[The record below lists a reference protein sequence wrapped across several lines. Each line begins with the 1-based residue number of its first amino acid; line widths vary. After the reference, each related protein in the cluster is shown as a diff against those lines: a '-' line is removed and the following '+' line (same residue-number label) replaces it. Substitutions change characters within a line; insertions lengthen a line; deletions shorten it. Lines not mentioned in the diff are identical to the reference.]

1 MSLFYLPTT
10 AVRHDS
16 NSQALRYDVV
26 APTSALPNAGKG
38 GGSVTFQVDTP
49 ANNWFVPSMSYFDF
63 RIRVLETRV
72 VSSADV
78 LSAIDA
84 GDGSGSD
91 KAQFAEYPASHLVTN
106 YSHSIAGVTLENVS
120 DCPELSAVQTRTMLN
135 REILDTLGAS
145 FRMKDIITGANSDDP
160 VPGANTPLQPWGGS
174 VTTFSCG
181 YQPPGSLFQFPGAL
195 PGLKQRIVLSLDSS
209 IKKCVL
215 TATAALGTPYTVEI
229 DAINFYAAH
238 VIPRDVM
245 RIPEQVVL
253 SLPMMGCTKQHH
265 AGSNGTHTFSVP
277 ASTDRV
283 YVFKNVADQT
293 SVVGTAAHEF
303 QTDITNLEMSYA
315 GQRSPALAYSDMGGT
330 SVTRDIMRPF
340 WDFAQSTGHLLTG
353 RGLQDNQD
361 SWAKRPIFA
370 GIFDKS
376 AGDNSTTL
384 TVRSSAGAVGK
395 IGVCH
400 VSHKVAV
407 ISYDEAGL
415 ATGLVVQEN
424 LM

>member
-1 MSLFYLPTT
+1 
-10 AVRHDS
+10 
-16 NSQALRYDVV
+16 
-26 APTSALPNAGKG
+26 
-38 GGSVTFQVDTP
+38 
-49 ANNWFVPSMSYFDF
+49 VPSMSYFDF
-63 RIRVLETRV
+63 RIRVQETRD
-72 VSSADV
+72 VSSVDV
-78 LSAIDA
+78 LSAIDPA
-84 GDGSGSD
+84 DGTGAD
-91 KAQFAEYPASHLVTN
+91 EAQFSEYPASHLVTN
-106 YSHSIAGVTLENVS
+106 YSHSIAGVTLENIS
-120 DCPELSAVQTRTMLN
+120 DCPELSAVQSRTMLN
-135 REILDTLGAS
+135 REVLDTLGAS
-145 FRMKDIITGANSDDP
+145 FRMADVLTNANSGTTM
-160 VPGANTPLQPWGGS
+160 PGAGTSLQPWDGS

-181 YQPPGSLFQFPGAL
+181 YQPPGSLFQYPGAL
-195 PGLKQRIVLSLDSS
+195 PGLKQRIVISLDSS

-215 TATAALGTPYTVEI
+215 FASTTLGAAYTVEI

-265 AGSNGTHTFSVP
+265 AGSSGTHTFSVP

-330 SVTRDIMRPF
+330 SATRDIMRPF
-340 WDFAQSTGHLLTG
+340 WDFAQSTGHLLNG
-353 RGLQDNQD
+353 RGLQDNQAT
-361 SWAKRPIFA
+361 WANRPIFA

-384 TVRSSAGAVGK
+384 TVRSSAGAEGN